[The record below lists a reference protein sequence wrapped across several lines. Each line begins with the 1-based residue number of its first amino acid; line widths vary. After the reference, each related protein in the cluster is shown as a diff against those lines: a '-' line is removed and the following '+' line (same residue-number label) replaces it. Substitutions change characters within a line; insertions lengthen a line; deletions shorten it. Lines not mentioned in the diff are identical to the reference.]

1 MGSGIEGRRDEGCDI
16 IVRELA
22 DEGLSLDIAEYL
34 DGDVSGESLCTLLDA
49 GGVRGTLPQV
59 VFASFGHRVFDVTL
73 LPSDFDLPWIGDA
86 A

>member
-1 MGSGIEGRRDEGCDI
+1 MEGRRDEVCDI

-22 DEGLSLDIAEYL
+22 DEGLFLDIAEYL

-49 GGVRGTLPQV
+49 GGVRGTLPHV
-59 VFASFGHRVFDVTL
+59 VFASFGHRVFDVIL
-73 LPSDFDLPWIGDA
+73 FPSDFDLPWTGYA

>member
-1 MGSGIEGRRDEGCDI
+1 MEGRRDEICDG

-34 DGDVSGESLCTLLDA
+34 DGDESGESVYRLLDA
-49 GGVRGTLPQV
+49 GGVRGTLPHDSL
-59 VFASFGHRVFDVTL
+59 VFTSFGHGVFNL
-73 LPSDFDLPWIGDA
+73 SSFPSDFDLPWTGDA